1 MSSHSCEIVCKEI
14 HDSWGESNHLVQALS
29 SRTQLEC
36 RKIREKYKEMY
47 GEDLIQG
54 LLNNSSQRN
63 KPRISPETCAGL
75 SMLML
80 NPHERD
86 ADAAREALD
95 RQSGINYKALVE
107 VFVGRKSSHFLL
119 IQQAYQTKF
128 KRQLDQD
135 IISIEPSNPYQRIL
149 MALAA
154 SHKSHHADVSQHIAK
169 CDAQRLYQT
178 GEGRLGA
185 MNESVVLEMLSKR
198 SIPQFKLT
206 FSSYNRIYG
215 HDYTKALKNENYGGF
230 EDALKEVVRY
240 ICNPP
245 KYYAKIL
252 YASIQGTSVD
262 KGALAR
268 VMVSR
273 AEVDMDEIQS
283 VFKKKYGIKLRDA
296 INQSTLSRD
305 NKDFLVAL
313 AMTKDN
319 TP

>member
-1 MSSHSCEIVCKEI
+1 MSPQNYEALCVQI
-14 HDSWGESNHLVQALS
+14 HETNQFIEGLA

-47 GEDLIQG
+47 GEDLVQG
-54 LLNNSSQRN
+54 LGSRTRSQRN
-63 KPRISPETCAGL
+63 ETRISGETCAGL
-75 SMLML
+75 CMLVL

-86 ADAAREALD
+86 AVTAKDAID
-95 RQSGINYKALVE
+95 QQSGVNYKPLLE

-119 IQQAYQTKF
+119 IQQAYQKKF
-128 KRQLDQD
+128 KRQLDHD
-135 IISIEPSNPYQRIL
+135 IISIEPSHPYQRIL

-185 MNESVVLEMLSKR
+185 LDEAVVLEILSKR
-198 SIPQFKLT
+198 SLAQFKLT
-206 FSSYNRIYG
+206 FSSYKKIYG
-215 HDYTKALKNENYGGF
+215 HDYTKSLKNENHGGF
-230 EDALKEVVRY
+230 EDAFKEVVSH

-245 KYYAKIL
+245 KYYAKAL
-252 YASIQGTSVD
+252 YGSIQGTGMD

-273 AEVDMDEIQS
+273 AEIDMDQIQAI
-283 VFKKKYGIKLRDA
+283 FENKYGIKLKDA
-296 INQSTLSRD
+296 ITESTLPEDYKELLIALD
-305 NKDFLVAL
+305 NK
-313 AMTKDN
+313 TGTTSCK
-319 TP
+319 